1 MLKRN
6 TTIPTGFGEALI
18 PSADMLARNSSPQPE
33 RSTTERLFD
42 VAAALFW
49 REGYSATTTREI
61 AAALGIQ
68 QASLYHHMASK
79 EDLLYRICLSSLEPF
94 LLDVPAAVYQSE
106 CPLERI
112 RLFIRAHL
120 TTLLRYQQ
128 RNVTFLTELR
138 SLSHR
143 HRTEVLALRDKYE
156 SFSRSALEHAQTT
169 GAIRQDISVKYLSL
183 ALMSMLNYA
192 ALWFRKEKA
201 LNQDQL
207 ADIFTTV
214 FLDGAAAPGV
224 RPRLTLPG
232 MSAEEKKPV
241 ARARKSRVAAVD
253 NPALARVLAA
263 AIGLFSRKGYT
274 ATSTREGAKILGIQK
289 ASLYYHVESKED
301 LLFLICQWSLKQIR
315 SDVEL
320 AIRDAPDP
328 LERARTL
335 ICSHIESLLRDQDK
349 HAATFAEMHFLSE
362 DRLKQVLTLR
372 DDYADLVR
380 SVLKEAQ
387 DAGVLRDDVEVKY
400 LCLILLG
407 LMNRV
412 MVWYRRGGPLSPNQI
427 GRLLGVVFLGGAA
440 AGQ

>member
-1 MLKRN
+1 M
-6 TTIPTGFGEALI
+6 EQ
-18 PSADMLARNSSPQPE
+18 NSSPQPE

-42 VAAALFW
+42 AATALFW

-94 LLDVPAAVYQSE
+94 LVDVPTTVHKIE

-138 SLSHR
+138 SLSNR

-156 SFSRSALEHAQTT
+156 HFSRSTLESAQST
-169 GAIRQDISVKYLSL
+169 GVIRKDIPVKYLSL

-201 LNQDQL
+201 LNEEQL
-207 ADIFTTV
+207 AEIFTKV
-214 FLDGAAAPGV
+214 YLDGAATPGA
-224 RPRLTLPG
+224 RCLLTLPDF
-232 MSAEEKKPV
+232 SAEEKAPV
-241 ARARKSRVAAVD
+241 ARARKKRVTAVD
-253 NPALARVLAA
+253 NPALARALAA
-263 AIGLFSRKGYT
+263 AVGLFSRKGYA
-274 ATSTREGAKILGIQK
+274 ATSTREVAKLLGIQK

-301 LLFLICQWSLKQIR
+301 LLFLICQSSLKQIR
-315 SDVEL
+315 NDVEM
-320 AIRDAPDP
+320 AIRDIQDP
-328 LERARTL
+328 LDRTRTL
-335 ICSHIESLLRDQDK
+335 ICSHIESLLRDEDK
-349 HAATFAEMHFLSE
+349 HSTTFAEMRSLSE
-362 DRLKQVLTLR
+362 DRLEQVLKLR
-372 DDYADLVR
+372 DDYEDLVR
-380 SVLKEAQ
+380 SALKEGQA
-387 DAGVLRDDVEVKY
+387 AGVLRNDVEAKY
-400 LCLILLG
+400 LCLALLG

-412 MVWYRRGGPLSPNQI
+412 LVWYRRGGPLSPNQI
-427 GRLLGVVFLGGAA
+427 GRLLAVIFLSGAA
-440 AGQ
+440 DG